1 MSNHIP
7 LKDVG
12 LILFVF
18 VAWGTAFPSSK
29 LMFEEL
35 SPMLSLSIRTGLAL
49 IIFSFFVRKLPQK
62 QMLKYLLPFII
73 TQYALHQSLNWIALQ
88 YVDVSNI
95 ALIQQS
101 GTLFSV
107 LIGVLI
113 LKEAISIQTMIG
125 MLISIIGLFIVFGAP
140 TLHGEGLYVGFL
152 IVSSFFGAVSTLFL
166 KKMGKIDVPSLFF
179 YPYLGALPIYIGLSL
194 TLETNH
200 IQQIMEADWIKLS
213 FLFAY
218 HLTVLNY
225 AFIIWQRVLE
235 RNDMTKVTMYLV
247 LYPVFAVFFGIVLL
261 NEPITQNLVI
271 GGLLTLLGGVFLTWR
286 FRKKDHKIE
295 ITDPDD
301 MAEIYVDKTP

>member
-1 MSNHIP
+1 
-7 LKDVG
+7 
-12 LILFVF
+12 
-18 VAWGTAFPSSK
+18 
-29 LMFEEL
+29 
-35 SPMLSLSIRTGLAL
+35 
-49 IIFSFFVRKLPQK
+49 
-62 QMLKYLLPFII
+62 
-73 TQYALHQSLNWIALQ
+73 
-88 YVDVSNI
+88 VSNI

-140 TLHGEGLYVGFL
+140 TLHGEGLYVGF
-152 IVSSFFGAVSTLFL
+152 IIISSFFGAVSTLFL

-213 FLFAY
+213 FLFTY

-247 LYPVFAVFFGIVLL
+247 LYPIFAVFFGIVLL